1 MFVSL
6 DVRLAPSRLLLL
18 LPKTARV
25 MRVEARPINPMLPHA
40 FNVVTLATLPRPCNL
55 CSVRSTT
62 GMLLLRGWAREP
74 VTLMPLPSTLSW
86 MSPASGCVGFG
97 LSQETP

>member
-18 LPKTARV
+18 PPKTARV
-25 MRVEARPINPMLPHA
+25 MRVEARPINPMLLHA

-55 CSVRSTT
+55 CSLVK
-62 GMLLLRGWAREP
+62 
-74 VTLMPLPSTLSW
+74 VTIPST
-86 MSPASGCVGFG
+86 FG
-97 LSQETP
+97 SNAFGPIVDRALHRLHGLGDVTRVTTLNA